1 MLTKPTII
9 KTEAI
14 VLRALDFGETS
25 RIVTLYTAE
34 MGKLS
39 VLAKGARSSKSRFG
53 STLDPLAHIEAIIY
67 IKPSRELQSIT
78 DASHSQTFR
87 TIRNELGRIEVGLKV
102 IELTNAVMHDSEQN
116 RDVFLLLAKV
126 LVCLDQMEER
136 YRNLFPYY
144 QLSLA
149 SAYGFAPVFDRERVA
164 DLTDDGGTLDLQ
176 SGEIRTGIPASAL
189 ERRASR
195 SALRAFAILARAPIE
210 KVTQMSVRPATMQEV
225 GDLVGAYMKTHFGD
239 IVPDRASRV
248 FTQLEIG

>member
-1 MLTKPTII
+1 MLSKPAII

-14 VLRALDFGETS
+14 VLRALDYGETS

-39 VLAKGARSSKSRFG
+39 VLAKGARSSKNRFG
-53 STLDPLAHIEAIIY
+53 STLDPLTHIQAIIY

-87 TIRNELGRIEVGLKV
+87 TIRDELSRIEVGLKV
-102 IELTNAVMHDSEQN
+102 IELTNAIMHDSEQN
-116 RDVFLLLAKV
+116 RNVFLLLTRV
-126 LVCLDQMEER
+126 LTCLDLVAER
-136 YRNLFPYY
+136 YQNLFPYY

-149 SAYGFAPVFDRERVA
+149 SECGFAPVFDRERVA
-164 DLTDDGGTLDLQ
+164 DLTDRGGTLDLE
-176 SGEIRTGIPASAL
+176 SGEIRKGAPASGS
-189 ERRASR
+189 EQRASR

-210 KVTQMSVRPATMQEV
+210 KVTQMSLRPETMQEV
-225 GDLVGAYMKTHFGD
+225 GDLICAYMKTHFGD

-248 FTQLEIG
+248 FAQLEIG